1 MARVL
6 TICLG
11 VWIWLGGAARADK
24 PRIAIL
30 GLEAPASAGGAVD
43 PGAQLVAREITR
55 ELRQRV
61 QSPASP
67 YVTAPN
73 SNKELLDEK
82 LLMSCDNE
90 APECMVVIGAGLAS
104 DVLLYGRVDRRG
116 ETFRV
121 SVKLLDV
128 KRRTVQPAVDDLP
141 VGGAAAGVS
150 RRLYTKLIG
159 EGSETDGTLIV
170 KVRSDSA
177 RAIRGGTVKIDDEA
191 RGSLSG
197 GRLTV
202 PDIAEGRHTV
212 AIDVSG
218 FRRFEEIVTIR
229 GGASSTLDAVLHAG
243 AADAADAPDARAP
256 APRAS
261 VSRPSPWWK
270 WSAAAGAAIGLAGG
284 GYAFYAY
291 DRETNHNKVIF
302 VRPASGMYRTPDSS
316 DCGKTIPQIEMVT
329 GTTITTSQAVFDRA
343 CTWQHR
349 NETGI
354 IVAIGGGALAI
365 ASLIMM
371 SRDPG
376 PPDSPAS
383 GVRGKKAEVAKAE
396 VVIVPIVTPEV
407 TGAQLSL
414 VW

>member
-1 MARVL
+1 MARAL

-11 VWIWLGGAARADK
+11 VLIWLGGSARADK

-43 PGAQLVAREITR
+43 PGAQLIAREITR
-55 ELRQRV
+55 ELRERV

-67 YVTAPN
+67 YVIAPN

-104 DVLLYGRVDRRG
+104 DVVLYGRVDKRG
-116 ETFRV
+116 EIFRV
-121 SVKLLDV
+121 SLKLLDV

-159 EGSETDGTLIV
+159 EGLDTDGTLIV
-170 KVRSDSA
+170 KVRSDGA
-177 RAIRGGTVKIDDEA
+177 RAVRGGTVKIDEEA

-202 PDIAEGRHTV
+202 TDIAEGRHTV
-212 AIDVSG
+212 AIEVSG

-229 GGASSTLDAVLHAG
+229 GGQLSTLEAVLRAG
-243 AADAADAPDARAP
+243 AADVPDLRDPRDAGPP
-256 APRAS
+256 AP
-261 VSRPSPWWK
+261 VSRPSRWWK

-284 GYAFYAY
+284 GYALYAY

-302 VRPASGMYRTPDSS
+302 VRPVSGMFRTPDSS
-316 DCGKTIPQIEMVT
+316 DCGKSIAQIEMLT
-329 GTTITTSQAVFDRA
+329 GTMITTGQAVFDRA
-343 CTWQHR
+343 CTWHTR
-349 NETGI
+349 NAIGI
-354 IVAIGGGALAI
+354 GVAIGGGALAI

-376 PPDSPAS
+376 PPDSPAP
-383 GVRGKKAEVAKAE
+383 GVRGKKADVA
-396 VVIVPIVTPEV
+396 IVPIVTPEV

-414 VW
+414 AW